1 MKHLRIFDSVADLNT
16 AIANSTIGMI
26 GLAYDNGTPVMK
38 KKETP
43 PPTPPTPTA
52 TTDMFIFA
60 NPTSR
65 GRINVDALTNLREHE
80 ATYTVGTQIELTA
93 VPLDGSE
100 FIEWKDDENHVV
112 STNASF
118 TYTVPDVGYRELN
131 AFFRQTVIRY
141 NVSAVVTPANAGF
154 VAGTGRVAE
163 NDQAQLLFTCDNEH
177 YHYDG
182 WSYTNNR
189 ADIQGTSPYVAFT
202 VTEDTTVYF
211 FCTLVS

>member
-1 MKHLRIFDSVADLNT
+1 MKYLRKFESVSEMET
-16 AIANSTIGMI
+16 VIASSEIGI
-26 GLAYDNGTPVMK
+26 LGLAYDGSTPVMEN
-38 KKETP
+38 KEVV
-43 PPTPPTPTA
+43 PTPPTPTA
-52 TTDMFIFA
+52 TTDMFISA
-60 NPTSR
+60 YPSTR
-65 GRINVDALTNLREHE
+65 GRINVDTQTNLRDYE

-100 FIEWKDDENHVV
+100 FVDWRDDENNVV

-118 TYTVPDVGYRELN
+118 TYTVPDVDYRELT
-131 AFFRQTVIRY
+131 ASFHQTVIRY
-141 NVSAVVTPANAGF
+141 NVSAEVTPANSGS

-163 NDQAQLLFTCDNEH
+163 NDQAQLLFTYDNEH